1 MSTGEG
7 IKEYDRI
14 VYSAKSKGKS
24 SQEAETQ
31 KDEGKI
37 GDNIVKI
44 NNRFKAGDF
53 KKFIEEEL
61 PTTSQL
67 SKSKK
72 GKLF

>member
-7 IKEYDRI
+7 IREYDKI

-24 SQEAETQ
+24 SQENETQ
-31 KDEGKI
+31 REEGKI
-37 GDNIVKI
+37 GDNVVKI
-44 NNRFKAGDF
+44 NTRFKSGDF

-72 GKLF
+72 GKF